1 MLTPAQENYTA
12 TEKELLAIVY
22 AFDKFCSCLVL
33 SKVVV
38 YTDHAALR
46 YLLTKSDAKPQL
58 IWWVLLLQ
66 EFDMEIRDRK
76 ESENVVAD
84 HFSSLEHLLGE
95 INLEK
100 EVNDAFSEE
109 HLYQVH
115 V

>member
-1 MLTPAQENYTA
+1 
-12 TEKELLAIVY
+12 
-22 AFDKFCSCLVL
+22 
-33 SKVVV
+33 
-38 YTDHAALR
+38 
-46 YLLTKSDAKPQL
+46 
-58 IWWVLLLQ
+58 
-66 EFDMEIRDRK
+66 MEIRDRK
-76 ESENVVAD
+76 GYENVVAD